1 VLKNQRVIGTIF
13 VVMSSLGFSIGP
25 SLAKHAYESGANPL
39 GVMTIRFTIASLIML
54 VLRQIILRNEPL
66 PTIKMILE
74 MFAIG
79 ALGIMTVSFAYFLAI
94 ESIDTGLAIVLWYC
108 NPLIVVLMSW
118 IFFRKRPTRSI
129 AISLVFTLIGIFIT
143 AGQIKSGSNKA
154 IALVMFSA
162 LMFSVYLLTVS
173 RTLNKVNLLTG
184 VTFINIGA
192 ALGYWLICLVL
203 PFGLN
208 VEFPSNT
215 SSWLLI
221 IAFSVFGTV
230 VPFLFSYAGM
240 KRVGPSML
248 AVITTLEPVLAITM
262 GIIFLNESLT
272 IQKIIG
278 ATFVIGALVLLS
290 VLDRHDE
297 AQIAH
302 Q

>member
-1 VLKNQRVIGTIF
+1 
-13 VVMSSLGFSIGP
+13 MSSLGFSIGP

-129 AISLVFTLIGIFIT
+129 AISLLFTLIGIFIT

-173 RTLNKVNLLTG
+173 RTLKKVNLLTG

>member
-1 VLKNQRVIGTIF
+1 MLKNQRVIGTIF

-39 GVMTIRFTIASLIML
+39 GVMTVRFTIASLIML

-173 RTLNKVNLLTG
+173 RTLKKVNLLTG
-184 VTFINIGA
+184 VT
-192 ALGYWLICLVL
+192 
-203 PFGLN
+203 
-208 VEFPSNT
+208 
-215 SSWLLI
+215 
-221 IAFSVFGTV
+221 
-230 VPFLFSYAGM
+230 
-240 KRVGPSML
+240 
-248 AVITTLEPVLAITM
+248 
-262 GIIFLNESLT
+262 
-272 IQKIIG
+272 
-278 ATFVIGALVLLS
+278 
-290 VLDRHDE
+290 
-297 AQIAH
+297 
-302 Q
+302 

>member
-1 VLKNQRVIGTIF
+1 VAKNPKLVGTLF
-13 VVMSSLGFSIGP
+13 VMMSSLGFSIGP

-39 GVMTIRFTIASLIML
+39 GVMTVRFTIASLIML

-66 PTIKMILE
+66 PTLKMILE
-74 MFAIG
+74 MLAIG
-79 ALGIMTVSFAYFLAI
+79 ALGITTVSFAYFLAI

-118 IFFRKRPTRSI
+118 LFFKKRPTRSI
-129 AISLVFTLIGIFIT
+129 AISLVFTLTGIFIT
-143 AGQIKSGSNKA
+143 AGQIKSGSNGA
-154 IALVMFSA
+154 IALIMFSA
-162 LMFSVYLLTVS
+162 FMFSVYLLTVS
-173 RTLNKVNLLTG
+173 RSLKKVNLLTG

-203 PFGLN
+203 PFGLA
-208 VEFPSNT
+208 VEYPSNT
-215 SSWLLI
+215 LSWLLI

-272 IQKIIG
+272 IQKVIG
-278 ATFVIGALVLLS
+278 AALVIGALVLLS

>member
-1 VLKNQRVIGTIF
+1 
-13 VVMSSLGFSIGP
+13 MSSLGFSIGP

-39 GVMTIRFTIASLIML
+39 GVMTVRFTIASLIML
-54 VLRQIILRNEPL
+54 VLRQIILRKEPL
-66 PTIKMILE
+66 PSIKMILE

-79 ALGIMTVSFAYFLAI
+79 ALGITTVSFAYFLAI

-118 IFFRKRPTRSI
+118 IFFKKRPTRSI

-143 AGQIKSGSNKA
+143 AGQIKSGSNGA
-154 IALVMFSA
+154 IALIMFSA
-162 LMFSVYLLTVS
+162 FMFSVYLLTVS
-173 RTLNKVNLLTG
+173 RSLKKVNLLTG

-203 PFGLN
+203 PFGLD
-208 VEFPSNT
+208 VEYPSNT
-215 SSWLLI
+215 LSWLLI
-221 IAFSVFGTV
+221 IAFSIFGTV

-272 IQKIIG
+272 IQKVIG
-278 ATFVIGALVLLS
+278 AAFVISALVLLS